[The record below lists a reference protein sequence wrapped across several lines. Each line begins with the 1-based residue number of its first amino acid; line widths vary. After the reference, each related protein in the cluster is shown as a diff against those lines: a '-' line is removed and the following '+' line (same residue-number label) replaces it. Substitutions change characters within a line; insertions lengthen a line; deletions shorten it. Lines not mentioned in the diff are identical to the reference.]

1 MPETEAV
8 QRAFERAQQDV
19 QGLSRKPGND
29 ILLKLYALYK
39 QGTVGDVT
47 GARPGGFDFVGGAKY
62 DAWAAR
68 RGQDQED
75 AQREYVALV
84 DALKAR
90 G

>member
-1 MPETEAV
+1 MTEGV
-8 QRAFERAQQDV
+8 RQAFEQAQQDV

-29 ILLKLYALYK
+29 VLLKLYALYK

-47 GARPGGFDFVGGAKY
+47 GARPGGFDFVGGAKH
-62 DAWAAR
+62 DAWAAL
-68 RGQDQED
+68 RGQNQED
-75 AQREYVALV
+75 ARREYVALV